1 MAERSHLEGF
11 GFVQVL
17 LRWPDQVTVVAALL
31 QLHHDVQE
39 TRRAPFDTFTQSFV
53 VPGQDPS
60 ESRQKSRAESGLKV
74 VEVSAVYWSERGSY
88 L

>member
-1 MAERSHLEGF
+1 MAEPSHLEGF

-17 LRWPDQVTVVAALL
+17 LRGPDQVTVVAALL

-39 TRRAPFDTFTQSFV
+39 ARRAAFDTFAQSFV
-53 VPGQDPS
+53 VSGQDPS
-60 ESRQKSRAESGLKV
+60 DTRQKSRAESGFKV
-74 VEVSAVYWSERGSY
+74 LEVSAVYSSERGSY